1 VKGFRLLPKRHEFY
15 EFFTSAAENAKLA
28 AQALLRM
35 ANSLDQS
42 EEFAKEIRRL
52 EHEGD
57 VITHRCVQVLNKT
70 FMTPIDREDIHN
82 LASAMDDI
90 VDFIEAVSER
100 LWLYKLSGR
109 NAPLIDLAATLE
121 ESTREVATALSWLSD
136 PHKRQ
141 DIFKT
146 LEKIHTLENRGDEV
160 LRSALASLFDDTPDP
175 IQVIKWKEIYETA
188 EIAIDKCETVANVI
202 EGILVKYG

>member
-1 VKGFRLLPKRHEFY
+1 
-15 EFFTSAAENAKLA
+15 
-28 AQALLRM
+28 
-35 ANSLDQS
+35 
-42 EEFAKEIRRL
+42 
-52 EHEGD
+52 
-57 VITHRCVQVLNKT
+57 
-70 FMTPIDREDIHN
+70 
-82 LASAMDDI
+82 
-90 VDFIEAVSER
+90 
-100 LWLYKLSGR
+100 
-109 NAPLIDLAATLE
+109 
-121 ESTREVATALSWLSD
+121 VATALSWLSD

-146 LEKIHTLENRGDEV
+146 LEQIHTLENRGDEV

>member
-1 VKGFRLLPKRHEFY
+1 MILSGEVLCRFGGPPIEDDGSELHRARRKIVKGFRLLPKRHEFY

-100 LWLYKLSGR
+100 LWLLGSEC
-109 NAPLIDLAATLE
+109 A
-121 ESTREVATALSWLSD
+121 SD
-136 PHKRQ
+136 
-141 DIFKT
+141 
-146 LEKIHTLENRGDEV
+146 
-160 LRSALASLFDDTPDP
+160 
-175 IQVIKWKEIYETA
+175 
-188 EIAIDKCETVANVI
+188 
-202 EGILVKYG
+202 